1 MAIFDQIKDFAK
13 AAVDKTGDI
22 AKNVGE
28 KAEAALEIQK
38 LSSAI
43 SREQELI
50 SKEYKAIGEY
60 VYSKCK
66 EEGEMPEELQEHLE
80 AIADAYSQIEI
91 LNKKIAQIKVDKFSG
106 DIPRITCPTC
116 GKAVVAT
123 SKFCPECG
131 AKISEDE
138 PEAAEPEEV
147 KAEDAPAE
155 TAPAEDIHDAEI
167 IKEEKPEI
175 K

>member
-1 MAIFDQIKDFAK
+1 MGFFDQIKDITK
-13 AAVDKTGDI
+13 AAADKTGAI

-43 SREQELI
+43 SKQQDFI

-66 EEGEMPEELQEHLE
+66 EEGEIPEELQEHLN
-80 AIADAYSQIEI
+80 AISSAYSDIEL

-106 DIPRITCPTC
+106 DIPRISCPEC

-138 PEAAEPEEV
+138 PEAAEPAAEE
-147 KAEDAPAE
+147 APAE
-155 TAPAEDIHDAEI
+155 AAPSEEVQDAEVV
-167 IKEEKPEI
+167 KEENKSEY